1 MKISAIQALGFNSQW
16 RKVIMSCVT
25 TVHYSALVNGKLGR
39 SFNPSRGLRQGDP
52 LFPYLFLGCAES
64 LNALI
69 NSADHRG
76 DIRGLVVKRGGT
88 SINHL

>member
-1 MKISAIQALGFNSQW
+1 MKILAIQALGFNSQW
-16 RKVIMSCVT
+16 WKVIISCVT

-39 SFNPSRGLRQGDP
+39 SFKPSRSLRQGNP
-52 LFPYLFLGCAES
+52 LSSYLFLNCAEG

-69 NSADHRG
+69 NSADHRD